1 MRPEC
6 FFSDFTNKP
15 TVAVGEKLTP
25 QQAMTLAIAEAYRGT
40 GFVSPNPLVG
50 CVIVDHENRFLVS
63 GFHAQVGK
71 AHAEAQ
77 ALENLKL
84 QIKDHANI
92 SFDELQ
98 NKMNEKLKGA
108 TVYVTL
114 EPCAHQGRTPSC
126 AKTLAQYP
134 IAQVVY
140 GLQDPNPLVA
150 GQGAE
155 ILRQAGIR
163 ANVFSEL
170 FFDQQMT
177 LDLEQVAEHFL
188 WNFRKHKVF
197 FSLKVASS
205 LDGQMALQSGESKWI
220 TNEKSRQISHVLRAA
235 HDAVMIGAGTY
246 LQDDPSLNIRVQGL
260 ENKKMKVIV
269 LDAKAQA
276 LKHFLLHQH
285 TVNLAKAHSPE
296 NIYFVV
302 DQALQAEISKLLSD
316 NKKVELQPQVIW
328 TKSVYGS
335 KAFLNE
341 LDQSLWSHKMR
352 SVFVEGGAK
361 VLSSFIR
368 EMSAQRLYLFQAPI
382 ILGAKSG
389 RAWSE
394 QVSIDSM
401 KERISIHNIE
411 LVRLEQDTLIMGRF
425 QE

>member
-1 MRPEC
+1 MRPEY
-6 FFSDFTNKP
+6 FFSDLAKE
-15 TVAVGEKLTP
+15 TVVAIGEKLTAK
-25 QQAMTLAIAEAYRGT
+25 QAMTLAIAEAYRGT

-63 GFHAQVGK
+63 GFHKQVGK

-84 QIKDHANI
+84 HIQSQSNCSA
-92 SFDELQ
+92 DELQ
-98 NKMNEKLKGA
+98 KKMNEKLKGA

-134 IAQVVY
+134 VAQVVY

-150 GQGAE
+150 GQGAD
-155 ILRQAGIR
+155 ILRQAGIG
-163 ANVFSEL
+163 ANVYSDL
-170 FFDQQMT
+170 YQDLQMT
-177 LDLEQVAEHFL
+177 AQLEQVAEHFL

-220 TNEKSRQISHVLRAA
+220 TNEKSRHVSHVLRAA

-246 LQDDPSLNIRVQGL
+246 LQDDPSLNIRVDAL
-260 ENKKMKVIV
+260 KNKKMKVIV

-276 LKHFLLHQH
+276 LKHFLLHYR
-285 TVNLAKAHSPE
+285 TVNLAKAHLPE

-302 DQALQAEISKLLSD
+302 DQILQTEISKQLAESIPT
-316 NKKVELQPQVIW
+316 ELQPQVIW

-335 KAFLNE
+335 KDFLNE

-401 KERISIHNIE
+401 KERISIHDIE
-411 LVRLEQDTLIMGRF
+411 LVRLEQDTLITGRF